1 MNICRLGP
9 ALLAACCGH
18 ASAQSNPA
26 EVTTPAT
33 VVTAARFPESAA
45 EGAVNVTVIDAAQI
59 ARSGATNV
67 PDLLVQ
73 EAGIHT
79 RDLYGNN
86 AAGAAV
92 DLRGFGAAAGQNTLI
107 LVDGRRLNDIDLSGV
122 QWSSVPLSAIERI
135 EIVRGSGAVQYG
147 DGATTGVI
155 NIITRS
161 PAAAQYSASVRA
173 RAGSLD
179 TREFQAGGNVAE
191 ESAGVALGA
200 SYYQSDGY
208 RDNNRNETGNAYL
221 DARWLRERST
231 LSFKAGADAED
242 LRLPGA
248 RMVQPSAGIDELATD
263 RRGTST
269 PLDFATRD
277 GRRAVVELQHQ
288 AQRFDVNVGLG
299 YRDKEQTSYFDFGGF
314 PDYREVDL
322 DVWSFTPRIRVPF
335 GLGSARAALVA
346 GFDWYTWDYA
356 LRTSNAQANI
366 GQPINQVS
374 ADQENRAAYLRL
386 TAQFTPETSATAGW
400 RYERQS
406 IEAQDVFDPTA
417 PGAAFGSGALPGSQT
432 VSEPAWELALRH
444 ALSPAFAVSARAGRG
459 FRFATVDEIY
469 ETSALFAREFQFLRP
484 QTSQGYDLGAEY
496 ASRAW
501 LARATAFQLD
511 VDDEIHLDPYSAGVG
526 NTNLPPS
533 RRHGL
538 ELEARWQPGQSL
550 SVQAAY
556 TYTDAR
562 FRQGTLPGS
571 AFTQQNVDIAGK
583 AVPLV
588 PEHQASARV
597 VWQMAPAWRLSGS
610 ARHVSSQFM
619 ENDEGN
625 TLGVKI
631 PAYSVVDLR
640 LDFLQGPLT
649 LTAAVDNLFDERYY
663 NYAVRSQFVPDRYN
677 AYPLPERTFWV
688 SLQVRLP

>member
-1 MNICRLGP
+1 MGVSRLGP
-9 ALLAACCGH
+9 ALLAVCCEH
-18 ASAQSNPA
+18 LLAQSDLV

-33 VVTAARFPESAA
+33 VITAARFPESAA
-45 EGAVNVTVIDAAQI
+45 EGAVNVTVIDAEQI
-59 ARSGATNV
+59 ARSQATNV
-67 PDLLVQ
+67 PQLLAL

-79 RDLYGNN
+79 RDLYGNS

-161 PAAAQYSASVRA
+161 PAAAQYGAHLRA
-173 RAGSLD
+173 RLGSFD
-179 TREFQAGGNVAE
+179 TREFQAGGNVAGQ
-191 ESAGVALGA
+191 SVGLALGG
-200 SYYQSDGY
+200 YDYESDGY
-208 RDNNRNETGNAYL
+208 RDNNRNETGSAYL
-221 DARWLRERST
+221 DTRWSEERWT
-231 LSFKAGADAED
+231 VSFKAGADSED

-248 RMVQPSAGIDELATD
+248 RLVQPGAGIDELEND

-277 GRRAVVELQHQ
+277 GRRAAVEFEHRAPGIDL
-288 AQRFDVNVGLG
+288 NLGLG
-299 YRDKEQTSYFDFGGF
+299 YRDKAQTSYFDFAGF

-322 DVWSFTPRIRVPF
+322 DVWSFTPRVRVPF
-335 GLGSARAALVA
+335 GAGSVRAALVA
-346 GFDWYTWDYA
+346 GFDVYAWDYA

-366 GQPINQVS
+366 GQPINRVN

-386 TAQFTPETSATAGW
+386 TAQLTAATSASGGW

-406 IEAQDVFDPTA
+406 IDAQDAFDPTA
-417 PGAAFGSGALPGSQT
+417 PGAAFGSGAMPGSQT
-432 VSEPAWELALRH
+432 ESEQAWELALRH
-444 ALSPAFAVSARAGRG
+444 ALSPAFALSARAGRG

-469 ETSALFAREFQFLRP
+469 ETSASFTREFQFLAP
-484 QTSQGYDLGAEY
+484 QTSLGYDLGVEY
-496 ASRAW
+496 ADPA
-501 LARATAFQLD
+501 LFARATVFQLD
-511 VDDEIHLDPYSAGVG
+511 VDDEIHLDPYSTGVG
-526 NTNLPPS
+526 NTNLPPT
-533 RRHGL
+533 RRRGL
-538 ELEARWQPGQSL
+538 ELEARWRPTQSL
-550 SVQAAY
+550 TALAAY
-556 TYTDAR
+556 TYTDAW
-562 FRQGTLPGS
+562 FREGTLPGS
-571 AFTQQNVDIAGK
+571 AITQQNVDIAGK
-583 AVPLV
+583 TVPLV
-588 PEHQASARV
+588 PEHQVSAQA
-597 VWQMAPAWRLSGS
+597 VWQVTPAWRLTGA

-625 TLGVKI
+625 TGVKI

-640 LDFLQGPLT
+640 LDFLEGPLT
-649 LTAAVDNLFDERYY
+649 LTAAVNNVFDEEYY

-688 SLQVRLP
+688 ALQFRLP